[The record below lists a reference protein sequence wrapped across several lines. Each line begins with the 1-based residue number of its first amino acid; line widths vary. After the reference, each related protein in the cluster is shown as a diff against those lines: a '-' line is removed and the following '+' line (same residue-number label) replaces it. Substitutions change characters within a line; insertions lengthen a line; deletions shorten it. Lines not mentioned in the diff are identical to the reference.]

1 MNLEETLSKA
11 KYKIPSEAAD
21 KAFAMMNLGDK
32 FRLDFR
38 EYREFYENLRKKL
51 ENQGS
56 KKALTRDFNIK
67 GEKMSRKI
75 SMSMRGAANRAGYR
89 QLQDGTFD
97 RTLDKS
103 WEEILKRKSGRRGK
117 KARKK
122 RKKPKK
128 KSTVNQAGNYTKP
141 ALRRRIFNEVK
152 RGSKGGRAGQWT
164 ARKAQ
169 IVARRYKAAGG
180 GYRN

>member
-1 MNLEETLSKA
+1 M
-11 KYKIPSEAAD
+11 
-21 KAFAMMNLGDK
+21 
-32 FRLDFR
+32 
-38 EYREFYENLRKKL
+38 
-51 ENQGS
+51 
-56 KKALTRDFNIK
+56 
-67 GEKMSRKI
+67 
-75 SMSMRGAANRAGYR
+75 
-89 QLQDGTFD
+89 
-97 RTLDKS
+97 S

-128 KSTVNQAGNYTKP
+128 KSTVNQAGNYTNP
-141 ALRRRIFNEVK
+141 TLRRRIFNEVK

-180 GYRN
+180 GYRD